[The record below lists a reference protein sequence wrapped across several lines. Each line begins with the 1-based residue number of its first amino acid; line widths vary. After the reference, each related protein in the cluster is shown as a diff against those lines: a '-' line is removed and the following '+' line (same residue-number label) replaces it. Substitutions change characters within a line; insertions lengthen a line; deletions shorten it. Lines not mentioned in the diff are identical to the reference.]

1 MTAPVHVLLSRL
13 DRVRPAGDGKWY
25 ARCPAHDDK
34 GPSLSVRDTGERV
47 LVHCFAGCDP
57 EDILAAVD
65 LKWSDLYPDRDECA
79 RLRPIAGAR
88 KQAQQL
94 LAAGDPLDIE
104 RTVLKIAA
112 GAIERGEALS
122 VEDQARV
129 EVAFERLA
137 VSS

>member
-1 MTAPVHVLLSRL
+1 MSRSPQGRGLIAPIQAFLGRL

-57 EDILAAVD
+57 EDILSAVD

-79 RLRPIAGAR
+79 RFRPIAGAR

-94 LAAGDPLDIE
+94 LAAVP
-104 RTVLKIAA
+104 
-112 GAIERGEALS
+112 RGMESEAKPS
-122 VEDQARV
+122 GPR
-129 EVAFERLA
+129 
-137 VSS
+137 